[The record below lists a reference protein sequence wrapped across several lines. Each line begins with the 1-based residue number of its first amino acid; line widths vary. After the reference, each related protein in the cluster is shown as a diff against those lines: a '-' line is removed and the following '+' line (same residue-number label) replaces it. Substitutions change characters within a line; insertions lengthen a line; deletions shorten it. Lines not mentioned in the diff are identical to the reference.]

1 MSVELSFPVEHIK
14 RNLSIWEDRKR
25 ENIENNHHD
34 LIQLEQQHNLKHDD
48 LTITTTTSIMDDS
61 SKRYTSMD
69 EIDSSASSS
78 GSTTATEE
86 NYHSQAV
93 HALQNKKELD
103 SSLPKMPAVAMTSLS
118 PTNNVYPVNK
128 NQGEFDHYATDWD
141 QRESSGPVYCQC
153 VIQ

>member
-1 MSVELSFPVEHIK
+1 MTDTIIELSFPVDHIK

-34 LIQLEQQHNLKHDD
+34 LIQQQQNLKHDD
-48 LTITTTTSIMDDS
+48 TAVD
-61 SKRYTSMD
+61 KRYVSMD
-69 EIDSSASSS
+69 ENDSSSS

-93 HALQNKKELD
+93 HALQNKELD

-118 PTNNVYPVNK
+118 PVNNVYPVDK
-128 NQGEFDHYATDWD
+128 NHGEFDHYAADWD
-141 QRESSGPVYCQC
+141 PRESSGPVYCQC
-153 VIQ
+153 IIQ